1 MRTSDFLTGVFIGGI
16 LGAAAALL
24 YTPAPGKTLRAQ
36 ARDYIDNV
44 RQEVRQAATTRR
56 VELEQELATLK
67 TPPTQ
72 KTPQKSETE
81 TG

>member
-1 MRTSDFLTGVFIGGI
+1 MRTSDFLTGLIVGGL

-24 YTPAPGKTLRAQ
+24 YTPAPGRTLRAQ

-44 RQEVRQAATTRR
+44 RQEVRQASVTRR

-67 TPPTQ
+67 TPRT
-72 KTPQKSETE
+72 SEPE
-81 TG
+81 S